1 MKIFERIPKRPTL
14 RNYYRNRAFRW
25 PDTLPEIF
33 DYLQRHDELPFRY
46 EGDNWPY
53 DAMCERQ
60 RRKGVHAS
68 QFLTP
73 DRTARQ
79 MAALAVRYFDNEN
92 RIVDACCGT
101 GQLSRALKAEG
112 VHPSQFVAFDADGEM
127 TDIYARLYPE
137 AAVMRAHLREVD
149 FRCGN
154 VVANPP
160 FGIAECTEFLHWL
173 GDVQCSEDKS
183 VLLLPAGFIDKP
195 RPKTIQNLMQRFC
208 ICYRTS
214 MREAFARTTARA
226 EIVVLERRQRR
237 EKRPGEYRREGCR
250 TENPAIRHAAK
261 NRNVSRRSGNLKIIK
276 TKIKLTSALFGSVAD
291 PIGKKG
297 ERLRSGRAL
306 TRRPRLWMPGHSP
319 AAVRRTTARR
329 RNRPRRR

>member
-101 GQLSRALKAEG
+101 GQLSRALKAYTR
-112 VHPSQFVAFDADGEM
+112 PSSS
-127 TDIYARLYPE
+127 
-137 AAVMRAHLREVD
+137 H
-149 FRCGN
+149 
-154 VVANPP
+154 
-160 FGIAECTEFLHWL
+160 
-173 GDVQCSEDKS
+173 S
-183 VLLLPAGFIDKP
+183 
-195 RPKTIQNLMQRFC
+195 MQ
-208 ICYRTS
+208 T
-214 MREAFARTTARA
+214 
-226 EIVVLERRQRR
+226 
-237 EKRPGEYRREGCR
+237 
-250 TENPAIRHAAK
+250 
-261 NRNVSRRSGNLKIIK
+261 
-276 TKIKLTSALFGSVAD
+276 
-291 PIGKKG
+291 
-297 ERLRSGRAL
+297 GR
-306 TRRPRLWMPGHSP
+306 
-319 AAVRRTTARR
+319 
-329 RNRPRRR
+329 

>member
-237 EKRPGEYRREGCR
+237 EKRPGEVGAFFGGLR
-250 TENPAIRHAAK
+250 PAGGI
-261 NRNVSRRSGNLKIIK
+261 S
-276 TKIKLTSALFGSVAD
+276 
-291 PIGKKG
+291 
-297 ERLRSGRAL
+297 SGRV
-306 TRRPRLWMPGHSP
+306 PDGKPGD
-319 AAVRRTTARR
+319 TARR
-329 RNRPRRR
+329 KKPERLTTLRQPKNN

>member
-73 DRTARQ
+73 DLTARQ

-101 GQLSRALKAEG
+101 GQLSRALN
-112 VHPSQFVAFDADGEM
+112 
-127 TDIYARLYPE
+127 
-137 AAVMRAHLREVD
+137 AASYV
-149 FRCGN
+149 
-154 VVANPP
+154 
-160 FGIAECTEFLHWL
+160 
-173 GDVQCSEDKS
+173 
-183 VLLLPAGFIDKP
+183 
-195 RPKTIQNLMQRFC
+195 
-208 ICYRTS
+208 
-214 MREAFARTTARA
+214 
-226 EIVVLERRQRR
+226 
-237 EKRPGEYRREGCR
+237 
-250 TENPAIRHAAK
+250 
-261 NRNVSRRSGNLKIIK
+261 
-276 TKIKLTSALFGSVAD
+276 
-291 PIGKKG
+291 
-297 ERLRSGRAL
+297 
-306 TRRPRLWMPGHSP
+306 
-319 AAVRRTTARR
+319 
-329 RNRPRRR
+329 